1 MKRVFDLTASLFG
14 LILLAPLFF
23 FIGLLIKSE
32 DKGPVFFKQKRV
44 GRYGKLFMLYK
55 FRTMSVSVPDR
66 ERSFDP
72 GDTSRNTKTGKF
84 LRKKKLDELPQLI
97 NVFKGE
103 MSLVGPRPEVEEW
116 IAVYPERWKR
126 VLSVKPGITDSSS
139 IVFRNEEALLAESD
153 DPEKTYKEVILPRKL
168 DLYEY
173 YLKNNSFFT
182 DLKLILKTIYF
193 LIFKEPFK
201 L

>member
-1 MKRVFDLTASLFG
+1 MKRVFDFTASLFG
-14 LILLAPLFF
+14 LILLVPLFF

-32 DKGPVFFKQKRV
+32 DKGPVFFRQKRV

-66 ERSFDP
+66 ERIFDP
-72 GDTSRNTKTGKF
+72 GDTSRITKTGKF

-116 IAVYPERWKR
+116 IIVYPERWKR

-153 DPEKTYKEVILPRKL
+153 DPEKTYKEIILPRKL

-173 YLKNNSFFT
+173 YVINNSFCT

-193 LIFKEPFK
+193 LIYKEPVK